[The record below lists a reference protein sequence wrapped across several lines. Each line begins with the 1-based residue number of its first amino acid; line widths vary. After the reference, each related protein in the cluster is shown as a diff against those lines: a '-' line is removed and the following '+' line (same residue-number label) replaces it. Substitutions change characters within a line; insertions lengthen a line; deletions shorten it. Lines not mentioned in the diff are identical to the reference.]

1 MVVTESLENYLRVIY
16 EVQLESDVVR
26 IKDII
31 KRLKVSTP
39 SAVQAIKKLA
49 DKGLV
54 THEKRSY
61 VKLTQKGII
70 QAEKVY
76 QNHKMLFRFFKEVL
90 GIAVGEAETL
100 SCVMEHH
107 LTQESFGK
115 FKALVEYFLKKP
127 QVFKDFQNFL
137 KEGKRMRTTLDSVAV
152 GDAVKVLGIEGSSP
166 LKSRLLSMGILP
178 GVTVKLERIA
188 PLGDPIEVIVKGFR
202 LSLRK
207 EEAKAII
214 VEKE

>member
-76 QNHKMLFRFFKEVL
+76 QNHKMLFRFFRS
-90 GIAVGEAETL
+90 EAF
-100 SCVMEHH
+100 V
-107 LTQESFGK
+107 
-115 FKALVEYFLKKP
+115 
-127 QVFKDFQNFL
+127 NFSQMST
-137 KEGKRMRTTLDSVAV
+137 GTPPA
-152 GDAVKVLGIEGSSP
+152 
-166 LKSRLLSMGILP
+166 ILP
-178 GVTVKLERIA
+178 
-188 PLGDPIEVIVKGFR
+188 
-202 LSLRK
+202 LSECLP
-207 EEAKAII
+207 
-214 VEKE
+214 